1 MKIEFTKEQFESL
14 LKSVYLGNWVA
25 NAHRTDDMIK
35 EYEEIEDYIF
45 SHAKEFGFDEYVD
58 DEKAD
63 EGKFFPTRIFEEET
77 DIQKLIEEYDEE
89 TFWDE
94 VIDRLA
100 SRDLFRQYSRVE
112 LEKMDGNERM
122 EKLGILEEK
131 WAEEIN
137 ESGIER
143 LEVSKK

>member
-1 MKIEFTKEQFESL
+1 MKIEFTKEQFGSL
-14 LKSVYLGNWVA
+14 LKSVYLGNWIA

-63 EGKFFPTRIFEEET
+63 KGKFFSTRIFEEEAGM
-77 DIQKLIEEYDEE
+77 QKLIEEYDEE

-94 VIDRLA
+94 IIDRLA
-100 SRDLFRQYSRVE
+100 IRDLFSQHSRVE

-137 ESGIER
+137 EKGIER
-143 LEVSKK
+143 LEVFKE

>member
-63 EGKFFPTRIFEEET
+63 KGKFFPARIFEEEA
-77 DIQKLIEEYDEE
+77 DIQKLIEEYDKE

-94 VIDRLA
+94 IIDRLA
-100 SRDLFRQYSRVE
+100 ARDLFRQYSRAE

-131 WAEEIN
+131 WAKEIN
-137 ESGIER
+137 ENGIER
-143 LEVSKK
+143 LEVSKE